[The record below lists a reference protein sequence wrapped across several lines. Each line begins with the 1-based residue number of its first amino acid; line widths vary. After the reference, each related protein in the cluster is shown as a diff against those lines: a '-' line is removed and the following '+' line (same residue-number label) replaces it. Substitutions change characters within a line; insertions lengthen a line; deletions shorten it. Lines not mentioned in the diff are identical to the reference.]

1 MRPFLIAIFSL
12 FLAARPAAADGLL
25 ADDALTT
32 TAPTAEEAAQL
43 LDLAG
48 PVQVR
53 RVEDGVPGWTVIQNG
68 EVKGDIGSS
77 WEIAGSV
84 GYSGRP
90 LDVLV
95 AISPLAKVTGAL
107 LVRHNEPVLTL
118 GISDADIAAYVAG
131 FTGYDLAASDPVQ
144 DLPPVI
150 SRATVSTGVIRDG
163 ILRTART
170 LAIGRGLIA
179 AGGGVDRL

>member
-1 MRPFLIAIFSL
+1 MRVL
-12 FLAARPAAADGLL
+12 LAAVLALLLSVTLSRAEGLI
-25 ADDALTT
+25 ADDALAV
-32 TAPTAEEAAQL
+32 TAPTAEQAAML
-43 LDLAG
+43 LGLQG
-48 PVQVR
+48 PVQVAR
-53 RVEDGVPGWTVIQNG
+53 IDEGVPGWTVSQGG
-68 EVKGDIGSS
+68 EIKGQIGST

-95 AISPLAKVTGAL
+95 AVSPQARIVGAL

-131 FTGYDLAASDPVQ
+131 FKGFDLAAPVP
-144 DLPPVI
+144 DTSALPPVI

-163 ILRTART
+163 
-170 LAIGRGLIA
+170 
-179 AGGGVDRL
+179 